1 MSSSKRPWLSTCM
14 MISGVLILVGCV
26 THGADDHNRKKPEM
40 PKRLPVSSTTKEKKT
55 VPDDVGPRNDQSR
68 PSIQRGKTLF
78 NGKALCFECHGQ
90 NGDIH
95 TISNADAGR
104 SDATPTDLR
113 LPTDKSIRQLFL
125 IIKYGI
131 PATGMPPIQEVDQV
145 SDADIVDIISYVL
158 ALQGTRLSPDTISI
172 QRFRRHTETDLVIE
186 RMCAEEFIGGSDL
199 NGDCENRYAARY
211 RDLIIGRPPDIP
223 TNRYIQIEARCKRQA
238 KHDLDRLALCYRT
251 EYLAL
256 RHPPTERSVLSPG
269 NRVPGP
275 YEHQAPSLE
284 HHRLQ

>member
-1 MSSSKRPWLSTCM
+1 MSQSKRPWLSAFM

-26 THGADDHNRKKPEM
+26 THGADDRNRKKPETQ
-40 PKRLPVSSTTKEKKT
+40 KRLPVSPTTKEKET
-55 VPDDVGPRNDQSR
+55 VLEDVAPRNDGSR
-68 PSIQRGKTLF
+68 PSTQRGKILF

-95 TISNADAGR
+95 TISNADVGR
-104 SDATPTDLR
+104 LDPMPTDLR
-113 LPTDKSIRQLFL
+113 MPTDKSIRQLYL

-131 PATGMPPIQEVDQV
+131 PATGMAPIQDTDQLR
-145 SDADIVDIISYVL
+145 DADVVDIISYVL

-172 QRFRRHTETDLVIE
+172 QRFRRHTETDVVIE

-199 NGDCENRYAARY
+199 EGDCENRYATRY

-256 RHPPTERSVLSPG
+256 RQIRTDRSGISPDKRVLG
-269 NRVPGP
+269 QR
-275 YEHQAPSLE
+275 
-284 HHRLQ
+284 